1 MYGAFSSVCYGLKM
15 YFCKYFILRELY
27 FNAYSINV
35 EMLFWVPIFLACLS
49 YMLPCC
55 LAPSRSTMLETWNL
69 AISELSF
76 VRNFKFLELLNFIR
90 HININKFGNI
100 VLKVV
105 ANNRRSTLLRTFD
118 RIFEHISFRLTY
130 NQRTDRIR
138 Q

>member
-1 MYGAFSSVCYGLKM
+1 MLKC
-15 YFCKYFILRELY
+15 FFGCQF
-27 FNAYSINV
+27 FWPAYLI
-35 EMLFWVPIFLACLS
+35 
-49 YMLPCC
+49 CC

-118 RIFEHISFRLTY
+118 RIFEHIFFRLTY
-130 NQRTDRIR
+130 DQRTDRIR